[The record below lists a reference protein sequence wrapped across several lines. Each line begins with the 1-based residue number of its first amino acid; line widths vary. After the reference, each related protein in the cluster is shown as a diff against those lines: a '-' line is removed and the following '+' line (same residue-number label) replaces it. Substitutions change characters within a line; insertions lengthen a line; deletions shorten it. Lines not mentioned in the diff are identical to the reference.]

1 MYPTL
6 EAVMEIA
13 AEGSYG
19 RIPVVEEMYAD
30 RFTPV
35 EVMRTLRAASRH
47 CYLLESA
54 ENNQKWGRYS
64 FMGYSPVMEITCND
78 GEMTVT
84 TGAEDGCKEKSVIK
98 TRHPKKAVREI
109 LKKVRDCRTC
119 QILPVV
125 WWDIFPMIISVMR
138 SRRFRT
144 MVGWR
149 QISGIWI

>member
-19 RIPVVEEMYAD
+19 RIPVAEEMYAD

-84 TGAEDGCKEKSVIK
+84 TGAEDGCKEKRVIK

-109 LKKVRDCRTC
+109 LKKYKSPR
-119 QILPVV
+119 LP
-125 WWDIFPMIISVMR
+125 DMPNF
-138 SRRFRT
+138 T
-144 MVGWR
+144 GGLVGYFSYDYIRYAEPTLQNNGW
-149 QISGIWI
+149 

>member
-6 EAVMEIA
+6 EAVKEIA

-19 RIPVVEEMYAD
+19 RIPVAEEMYAD

-64 FMGYSPVMEITCND
+64 FMGY
-78 GEMTVT
+78 
-84 TGAEDGCKEKSVIK
+84 
-98 TRHPKKAVREI
+98 
-109 LKKVRDCRTC
+109 
-119 QILPVV
+119 
-125 WWDIFPMIISVMR
+125 
-138 SRRFRT
+138 
-144 MVGWR
+144 
-149 QISGIWI
+149 